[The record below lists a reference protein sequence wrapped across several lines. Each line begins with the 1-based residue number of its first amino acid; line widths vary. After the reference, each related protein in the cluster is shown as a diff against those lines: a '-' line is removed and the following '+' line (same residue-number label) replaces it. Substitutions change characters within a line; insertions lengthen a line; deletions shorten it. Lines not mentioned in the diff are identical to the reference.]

1 MASSHSCPIAQSI
14 QESLPKVRMII
25 PDLSID
31 PEIAFPQID
40 KILKE
45 EEVDLIIGHSLGGFM
60 AQKYRGYRK
69 ILINPSL
76 GMSYMYFF
84 RGDNRYKQPRHDG
97 NNLWHVTTRMC
108 KQYKEKEAVE
118 FDNLT
123 QEEDNLT
130 KGCFGK
136 WDLFTRYSA
145 MRFKTHYSHC
155 IMMPGGH
162 YPTAQIIRK
171 YIIPTIISSLQEVI
185 NPMEEEQIAPPRR
198 MFTPDHLADIAEDHH
213 RGGNGLPH
221 TDLYSPGR
229 DSHFSVDQHMH
240 PEDNDWQDDH
250 RHSRGGGGGM
260 TPYDYR

>member
-1 MASSHSCPIAQSI
+1 MASSHACPIAQSI

-108 KQYKEKEAVE
+108 KQYKAKEAVE

-123 QEEDNLT
+123 QEEDHLT
-130 KGCFGK
+130 KGCFGRS
-136 WDLFTRYSA
+136 DLFTILSA
-145 MRFKTHYSHC
+145 CRFKQHYSHC

-162 YPTAQIIRK
+162 YPTAQIIRE
-171 YIIPTIISSLQEVI
+171 YI
-185 NPMEEEQIAPPRR
+185 
-198 MFTPDHLADIAEDHH
+198 
-213 RGGNGLPH
+213 
-221 TDLYSPGR
+221 
-229 DSHFSVDQHMH
+229 
-240 PEDNDWQDDH
+240 
-250 RHSRGGGGGM
+250 
-260 TPYDYR
+260 